1 MKFPVKRIS
10 CCLLALMMLFLIG
23 CNTGEQNNPQGG
35 TSGIASNGTTDA
47 GTDAPA
53 PETVLKLADL
63 ASYQIVYP
71 KSASDK
77 VKGVAAYLA
86 KKLRISAVSDD
97 QPAGEKEILIGNTNR
112 ADSTA
117 VAAVANL
124 KTETTAYAIEVRA
137 SRIVIA
143 GKNETSLIYGVKYF
157 SGSFPDTKT
166 DIPADYQYL
175 YATANEVTVY
185 DDYTVLEMGTPSLV
199 YGTTSADSATVN
211 TSYPKVIR
219 LEHSELNN
227 GALLATM
234 EIKNKDNDCL
244 SYQIFRSRD
253 DGKTWETLAEI
264 KDTKH
269 NLPAHWQPY
278 LYELPMQVGSM
289 PEGTLILA
297 GCMSRYKASNDLLT
311 SICLWRSFNGGLKW
325 EHFSDVDQ
333 SYLSKGQNGVWEP
346 FLECTEDGKLLCFY
360 SEENDKEHY
369 NQRLVYRESSDGV
382 RWGEVKNAI
391 ALSDKN
397 LRPGMLSAVK
407 LNNGKYFATNELV
420 GVSGGPIHYRTID
433 SLTDWGDVTVRGT
446 KLMLPDRR
454 MLGTSPWVGY
464 IPGNGACGLLLISA
478 EHMIVSGDD
487 KGDNIEV
494 DLFASLDYGAT
505 WFAIKNPMPYK
516 NVAQQ
521 TAMQGYSSGFFTAE
535 DGHTA
540 YFIQATDWDHPEV
553 ERRSVTKIV
562 TMKVW

>member
-1 MKFPVKRIS
+1 MKFWGKRLACI
-10 CCLLALMMLFLIG
+10 LLALAMLVLFG
-23 CNTGEQNNPQGG
+23 CNIGGQNKPQGG
-35 TSGIASNGTTDA
+35 TSDTTAASSETSD
-47 GTDAPA
+47 
-53 PETVLKLADL
+53 PEAVLKLTEL
-63 ASYQIVYP
+63 ASYQVVYP
-71 KSASDK
+71 KSASAK
-77 VKGVAAYLA
+77 VKAVAAFLA
-86 KKLRISAVSDD
+86 GKLNISAVTDENA
-97 QPAGEKEILIGNTNR
+97 AGEKEILIGNTNR

-124 KTETTAYAIEVRA
+124 KTEATAFAIEVRA

-157 SGSFPDTKT
+157 FGSFPEAKT
-166 DIPADYQYL
+166 DIPANYQYL

-185 DDYTVLEMGTPSLV
+185 DDHTVLEMGTPTLV
-199 YGTTSADSATVN
+199 YGATAADSATVN

-219 LEHSELNN
+219 LEHSEYNA

-234 EIKNKDNDCL
+234 EIKNAAGDCP
-244 SYQIFRSRD
+244 SYQIFRSKD

-269 NLPAHWQPY
+269 ALPAHWQPY
-278 LYELPMQVGSM
+278 LYELPMQIGSM

-297 GCMSRYKASNDLLT
+297 GCMSRYKKSTSDLVT
-311 SICLWRSFNGGLKW
+311 SICLWRSFNSGLKW

-333 SYLSKGQNGVWEP
+333 SYLSKGQEGVWEP

-360 SEENDKEHY
+360 SEENDKDHY
-369 NQRLVYRESSDGV
+369 NQRLVYRESTDGV
-382 RWGEVKNAI
+382 RWGEVKNAV

-397 LRPGMLSAVK
+397 LRPGMLSVVK

-420 GVSGGPIHYRTID
+420 GVSGGPIHYRIID
-433 SLTDWGDVTVRGT
+433 SLTEWGDVTVRGT
-446 KLMLPDRR
+446 KLMLSDRR

-464 IPGNGACGLLLISA
+464 IPGNGGCGLLLVSA
-478 EHMIVSGDD
+478 EHMIVSSDA

-521 TAMQGYSSGFFTAE
+521 TAKQGYSSGFFTAE

-540 YFIQATDWDHPEV
+540 YFIQATDWDYPEQ
-553 ERRSVTKIV
+553 ENRSVTKIV